1 MGVVELACNMKSVAS
16 MRLLEG
22 RSALDG
28 TLEVRLR
35 PMPAEAHLITPE
47 IPKSHT
53 WAWCIAKM
61 IPGEPDVILVG
72 GGADSMTEAAARGH
86 EELQRQLAREGHQK
100 GGY

>member
-1 MGVVELACNMKSVAS
+1 
-16 MRLLEG
+16 
-22 RSALDG
+22 
-28 TLEVRLR
+28 
-35 PMPAEAHLITPE
+35 
-47 IPKSHT
+47 
-53 WAWCIAKM
+53 M

>member
-1 MGVVELACNMKSVAS
+1 

-35 PMPAEAHLITPE
+35 PMPPEAHLMSPE

-53 WAWCIAKM
+53 WAWCVAKM

-86 EELQRQLAREGHQK
+86 EELERQEAREYGQRGVARK
-100 GGY
+100 P